1 MEELGGGESLVM
13 VVVVVVV
20 EMVEKLVIYGFS
32 LVKEVMVFLEYV
44 VMVFLE

>member
-1 MEELGGGESLVM
+1 MEELDGGESLVM